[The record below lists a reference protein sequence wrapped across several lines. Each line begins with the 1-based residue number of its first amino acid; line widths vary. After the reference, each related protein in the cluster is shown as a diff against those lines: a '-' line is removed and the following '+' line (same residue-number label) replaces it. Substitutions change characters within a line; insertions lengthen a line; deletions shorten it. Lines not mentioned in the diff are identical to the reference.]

1 MFILT
6 FEIRLSIKVWILNDL
21 FFLLLQKSIIDHLQ
35 KLGVELL
42 PNLQLLSSSN
52 PKSDWVPKLSFDFFL
67 VLCYEKFLNTLEPI
81 RELGREDIVPLPKE
95 DFDAHHG
102 ILPPESIMNPILK
115 LFQLVLRLRVYNFE
129 EGHFKLECI
138 IFFVTSRLN
147 IWGKSYEFNSTFLF
161 FFEFFFHIY

>member
-1 MFILT
+1 MFIPT

-21 FFLLLQKSIIDHLQ
+21 FFLLQKSIIDHLQ

-81 RELGREDIVPLPKE
+81 REPDREDIVLLPKE

-102 ILPPESIMNPILK
+102 ILPPKSIMNPILK

-129 EGHFKLECI
+129 EGHFKPECI
-138 IFFVTSRLN
+138 IFFCDFPSEYLRQNLW
-147 IWGKSYEFNSTFLF
+147 IQ
-161 FFEFFFHIY
+161 